1 MKVLVL
7 YDYPPSPGGLATQ
20 GDLLRQGLEKIGV
33 ETRPAPFE
41 GAQEKEWYYRWFK
54 PDAVVGIGWWGHCPD
69 IVLHPMRF
77 GLPTVPWLVADGF
90 IANYHEVLSSLPLMF
105 ATSKWVKQ
113 MYERDGVSVKNM
125 KVVPI
130 GCDTDVFR
138 PISRSDPRVRAVRE
152 SLGVKP
158 DEKLILTI
166 GGDAASKGAQEVMQ
180 ALALITKDC
189 PHWKY
194 VCKVWPQP
202 RTSRQMREDQ
212 ELIRQLGISDKVVF
226 ARGQFT
232 RNFVPY
238 LMNAC
243 DIYAAPSRLEGYG
256 MPMIEAQA
264 CEKPVISVAA
274 MGMLDTIKHKHTGL
288 LARVAQE
295 ITISEATLTS
305 DMGYRRRKDIVFP
318 EPKTVAI
325 RADVNDLAT
334 YLKRLLTEDDTCK
347 NMGEEG
353 RRNVVENFHYIQV
366 AERIAAELAETFNL
380 AVP

>member
-20 GDLLRQGLEKIGV
+20 GDLLREGLEKIGV

-41 GAQEKEWYYRWFK
+41 GPQEKEWYYRWFK
-54 PDAVVGIGWWGHCPD
+54 PDVVVGIGWWGHTPD
-69 IVLHPMRF
+69 IVLHPVRF

-90 IANYHEVLSSLPLMF
+90 VANYHEVLSSLPLML
-105 ATSKWVKQ
+105 ATSQWVKET
-113 MYERDGVSVKNM
+113 YRRDGVNVEKM

-138 PISRSDPRVRAVRE
+138 PRPRSDPRVKAVRD
-152 SLGVKP
+152 SLGIAP
-158 DEKLILTI
+158 DEKMILTI

-180 ALALITKDC
+180 ALAIISQDC
-189 PHWKY
+189 PRWKY
-194 VCKVWPQP
+194 VCKVWPQS
-202 RTSRQMREDQ
+202 RTTTQMRQDTD
-212 ELIRQLGISDKVVF
+212 LIRQLGLGDRVIFSSGRFSRK
-226 ARGQFT
+226 
-232 RNFVPY
+232 FVPY

-274 MGMLDTIKHKHTGL
+274 MGMLDTIVHGHTGL

-295 ITISEATLTS
+295 ITISEAKLTA
-305 DMGYRRRKDIVFP
+305 DMGYARSKAIVFP
-318 EPKTVAI
+318 EPKKVAI
-325 RADVNDLAT
+325 RADVHDLAQ
-334 YLKRLLTEDDTCK
+334 YLRRLLNEDDTCK
-347 NMGEEG
+347 NMGVEG
-353 RRNVVENFHYIQV
+353 RRNVIEHFHYIDV
-366 AERIAAELAETFNL
+366 AERIANDLSDTFGL
-380 AVP
+380 QFP

>member
-54 PDAVVGIGWWGHCPD
+54 PDAVVGIGWWGHTPD

-77 GLPTVPWLVADGF
+77 GLPAVPWLVADGF
-90 IANYHEVLSSLPLMF
+90 IANYHEVLSALPLMM
-105 ATSKWVKQ
+105 ATSQWVKDT
-113 MYERDGVSVKNM
+113 YLRDGVNVDRM
-125 KVVPI
+125 RVIPI
-130 GCDTDVFR
+130 GCDTDAFR
-138 PISRSDPRVRAVRE
+138 PILRSDPRVQAVRD

-158 DEKLILTI
+158 HEKLILTI

-180 ALALITKDC
+180 ALALIAQEC
-189 PHWKY
+189 PDWKY

-202 RTSRQMREDQ
+202 RTTRQIREDMKLVQ
-212 ELIRQLGISDKVVF
+212 QLGITGKVLF
-226 ARGQFT
+226 ASGQFS

-238 LMNAC
+238 LLNAC

-264 CEKPVISVAA
+264 CGKPVVSVAA
-274 MGMLDTIKHKHTGL
+274 MGMLDTIKHEHTGL

-295 ITISEATLTS
+295 ITIAQARLTP
-305 DMGYRRRKDIVFP
+305 DMGYKRPHNIAFP
-318 EPKTVAI
+318 EPKKVAI
-325 RADVNDLAT
+325 RADVHDLAG

-353 RRNVVENFHYIQV
+353 RRNVQEHFHYLQI
-366 AERIAAELAETFNL
+366 AERVADALADTFNL
-380 AVP
+380 SWP

>member
-41 GAQEKEWYYRWFK
+41 GAQEKEWYYRWFR
-54 PDAVVGIGWWGHCPD
+54 PDVVVGIGWWGHTPD

-77 GLPTVPWLVADGF
+77 GLPAVPWLVADGF
-90 IANYHEVLSSLPLMF
+90 IANYHEVLGSLPLLF
-105 ATSKWVKQ
+105 ATSQWVKKT
-113 MYERDGVSVKNM
+113 YARDGVSVENM

-130 GCDTDVFR
+130 GCDTDAFR
-138 PISRSDPRVRAVRE
+138 PIPRDDPRVRAVRE
-152 SLGVKP
+152 SLGVGP
-158 DEKLILTI
+158 DEKVILTI

-180 ALALITKDC
+180 ALALITKEC
-189 PHWKY
+189 PDWTY

-202 RTSRQMREDQ
+202 RTSRQLRQDVQ
-212 ELIRQLGISDKVVF
+212 IARQLGIADRVVF
-226 ARGQFT
+226 ASGQFS

-264 CEKPVISVAA
+264 CGKPVISVAA
-274 MGMLDTIKHKHTGL
+274 MGMLDTIKHGHTGL
-288 LARVAQE
+288 LAGVAQE
-295 ITISEATLTS
+295 ITISGAKLTP
-305 DMGYRRRKDIVFP
+305 DMGYKRSRNVAFP
-318 EPKTVAI
+318 EPKKVAI

-347 NMGEEG
+347 NMGDEG
-353 RRNVVENFHYIQV
+353 RRNVQENFHYIQV
-366 AERIAAELAETFNL
+366 AERVANELADAFDL
-380 AVP
+380 SVP

>member
-1 MKVLVL
+1 MKALVL

-33 ETRPAPFE
+33 EARPAPFE

-54 PDAVVGIGWWGHCPD
+54 PDAVVGIGWWGHTPD

-77 GLPTVPWLVADGF
+77 GLPAVPWLVADGF
-90 IANYHEVLSSLPLMF
+90 IANYHEVLSGLPLMM
-105 ATSKWVKQ
+105 ATSQWVKDT
-113 MYERDGVSVKNM
+113 YRRDGVNVDRM
-125 KVVPI
+125 RVIPI
-130 GCDTDVFR
+130 GCDTDAFR
-138 PISRSDPRVRAVRE
+138 PIPRTDPRVQAVRD

-158 DEKLILTI
+158 QEKLILTI

-180 ALALITKDC
+180 ALALISREC
-189 PHWKY
+189 PDWKY

-202 RTSRQMREDQ
+202 RTTRQMREDMRLVQ
-212 ELIRQLGISDKVVF
+212 QLGITGKVLF
-226 ARGQFT
+226 ASGQFS

-238 LMNAC
+238 LLNAC

-264 CEKPVISVAA
+264 CGKPVVSVAA
-274 MGMLDTIKHKHTGL
+274 MGMLDTIKHGHTGL

-295 ITISEATLTS
+295 ITISQAHLTR
-305 DMGYRRRKDIVFP
+305 DMGYKRPRDVAFA
-318 EPKTVAI
+318 EPKKVAI

-334 YLKRLLTEDDTCK
+334 YLKRLLTEDDTRK
-347 NMGEEG
+347 NMGDEG
-353 RRNVVENFHYIQV
+353 RRNVQENFHYLQV
-366 AERIAAELAETFNL
+366 AERVADALAETFDL
-380 AVP
+380 SWP